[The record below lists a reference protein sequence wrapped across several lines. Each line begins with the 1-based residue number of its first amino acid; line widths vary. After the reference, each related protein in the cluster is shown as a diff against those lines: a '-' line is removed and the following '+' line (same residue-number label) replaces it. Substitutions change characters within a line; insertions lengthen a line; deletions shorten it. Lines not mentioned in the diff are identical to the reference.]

1 MPQLSAVHICTERTP
16 QPSAHPRHP
25 TPPPSALWQWT
36 RGPPAAHCMFVSTP
50 PCKIRTR
57 YICGLPYTEGRMFV
71 STPPCK
77 IRRRY
82 TCGLPYTEGCME
94 TTSGPQCTLRTRIRV
109 TCGYPKTVPDS
120 PTVESGSS
128 PYGIAGIR
136 TGQTCRSDPLPRTL
150 ATAAPYSV
158 LDCPAL
164 TSTCR
169 GASRTPGPA
178 AAPAREAPQPA
189 AQSAT
194 CRNPYRH
201 TGYTVRSNTHL
212 FEVGRFGLCVSL
224 TGAGRLCGRAGAR
237 RRMPRRRA
245 AESA

>member
-136 TGQTCRSDPLPRTL
+136 QAYVQGRPVTQIHCHDPLLRLPHTVWL
-150 ATAAPYSV
+150 I
-158 LDCPAL
+158 
-164 TSTCR
+164 
-169 GASRTPGPA
+169 
-178 AAPAREAPQPA
+178 ARRSPPHVVARHVPQAQLQPQP
-189 AQSAT
+189 
-194 CRNPYRH
+194 
-201 TGYTVRSNTHL
+201 
-212 FEVGRFGLCVSL
+212 E
-224 TGAGRLCGRAGAR
+224 R
-237 RRMPRRRA
+237 RRSQQPNPPP
-245 AESA
+245 AETRTVTQATRSEATPTCMKWVGLACVFL